1 MAHDKQYNILARP
14 IRILPF
20 DLGRTLS
27 ARDQQAVQEL
37 VEQKYQTKSISPRQK
52 SIIKGCFVAI
62 DVCTGLSAY
71 VYNNG
76 ICVVTIEDTPISFSE
91 DYERFSIAYGDNRK
105 KAHSQLFRWC
115 HTASQRIDELI
126 KELRDIVICNN
137 KKKQALR
144 VSSSES
150 FENKGMSYVMTLS
163 LFNLSKELLPV
174 HGYKNYPRWLKTN
187 ICAMLDPALL
197 YLEDSS
203 KFESANEVKFD
214 IKRILSELEVEE
226 ELRDYEKHRHVD
238 TYMSWAAV
246 LVIGDLQYTDIEEY
260 TALEVQ
266 LQCDWYYVYCME
278 KSLEGI
284 NPKSKTK
291 IIDYQKCSYELDVL
305 ENRLYDFDDSSMPA
319 RILEVQKG
327 LVKSSSLQDNINHL
341 QRKLQYLLEREKI
354 DFDMR
359 QKKVGQ
365 STEVLLFVVAF
376 VEVAPTI
383 DEWGSKYHPLL
394 GPILNALIVALGIL
408 LFMRKER

>member
-1 MAHDKQYNILARP
+1 MEQEHSILARP
-14 IRILPF
+14 VRILPF
-20 DLGRTLS
+20 DLGRPLS
-27 ARDQQAVQEL
+27 AKDMQAIQELRDQ
-37 VEQKYQTKSISPRQK
+37 KYKSKSISPRQQ
-52 SIIKGCFVAI
+52 SIIKDCFMALDI
-62 DVCTGLSAY
+62 DTGLSAY
-71 VYNNG
+71 IYNNG
-76 ICVVTIEDTPISFSE
+76 ICVITIEDTPVSFAE
-91 DYERFSIAYGDNRK
+91 DHQTFSIAYGDNRK
-105 KAHSQLFRWC
+105 KAHSQLFKWC
-115 HTASQRIDELI
+115 HPASQQIDELI
-126 KELRDIVICNN
+126 KSLRGIIISNN
-137 KKKQALR
+137 KKNQSLR
-144 VSSSES
+144 ISASED

-163 LFNLSKELLPV
+163 LFDLSKELLPA

-203 KFESANEVKFD
+203 KFESANEVEFD

-246 LVIGDLQYTDIEEY
+246 LVIGDLQHTDIEEY

-327 LVKSSSLQDNINHL
+327 LVKSSSLQDNISHL

-383 DEWGSKYHPLL
+383 AEWGSKYHPLL
-394 GPILNALIVALGIL
+394 GPILNALIVALGII

>member
-1 MAHDKQYNILARP
+1 MEQEHSILARP
-14 IRILPF
+14 VRILPF
-20 DLGRTLS
+20 DLGRPLS
-27 ARDQQAVQEL
+27 AKDMQAIQELRDQ
-37 VEQKYQTKSISPRQK
+37 KYKSKSISPRQQ
-52 SIIKGCFVAI
+52 SIIKDCFMALDI
-62 DVCTGLSAY
+62 DTGLSAY
-71 VYNNG
+71 IYNNG
-76 ICVVTIEDTPISFSE
+76 ICVITIEDTPVSFAE
-91 DYERFSIAYGDNRK
+91 DHQTFSIAYGDNRK
-105 KAHSQLFRWC
+105 KAHSQLFKWC
-115 HTASQRIDELI
+115 HPASQQIDGLI
-126 KELRDIVICNN
+126 KSLRGIIISNN
-137 KKKQALR
+137 KKNQSLR
-144 VSSSES
+144 ISASED

-163 LFNLSKELLPV
+163 LFDLSKELLPA

-203 KFESANEVKFD
+203 KFESANEVEFD

-246 LVIGDLQYTDIEEY
+246 LVIGDLQHADIEEY

-284 NPKSKTK
+284 NTKSKTK

-327 LVKSSSLQDNINHL
+327 LVKSSSLQDNISHL
-341 QRKLQYLLEREKI
+341 QQKLQYLLEREKI

-383 DEWGSKYHPLL
+383 AEWGSKYHPLL
-394 GPILNALIVALGIL
+394 GPILNALIVALGII
-408 LFMRKER
+408 LFMRK

>member
-1 MAHDKQYNILARP
+1 MEQEHSILARP
-14 IRILPF
+14 VRILPF
-20 DLGRTLS
+20 DLGRPLS
-27 ARDQQAVQEL
+27 AKDMQAIQELRDQ
-37 VEQKYQTKSISPRQK
+37 KYKSKSISPRQQ
-52 SIIKGCFVAI
+52 SIIKDCFMALDI
-62 DVCTGLSAY
+62 DTGLSAY
-71 VYNNG
+71 IYNNG
-76 ICVVTIEDTPISFSE
+76 ICVITIEDTPVSFAE
-91 DYERFSIAYGDNRK
+91 DHQTFSIAYGDNRK
-105 KAHSQLFRWC
+105 KAHSQLFKWC
-115 HTASQRIDELI
+115 HPASQQIDELI
-126 KELRDIVICNN
+126 KSLRGIIISNN
-137 KKKQALR
+137 KKNQTLR
-144 VSSSES
+144 ISASEN
-150 FENKGMSYVMTLS
+150 FENKGISYVMTLS
-163 LFNLSKELLPV
+163 LFDLSKELLPA

-203 KFESANEVKFD
+203 KFESANEVEFD

-246 LVIGDLQYTDIEEY
+246 LVIGDLQHTDIEEY

-383 DEWGSKYHPLL
+383 AEWGSKYHPLL
-394 GPILNALIVALGIL
+394 GPILNALIVALGVIL
-408 LFMRKER
+408 FTRKER

>member
-1 MAHDKQYNILARP
+1 MAHNEHNGILARP

-20 DLGRTLS
+20 DLGRPLGTKDMQAIS
-27 ARDQQAVQEL
+27 AL
-37 VEQKYQTKSISPRQK
+37 VGTQFKSKTISPRQK
-52 SIIKGCFVAI
+52 SIIKDCFIALDI
-62 DVCTGLSAY
+62 DIGLSAY
-71 VYNNG
+71 IYHNG
-76 ICVVTIEDTPISFSE
+76 MCVITIEETPVAFAE
-91 DYERFSIAYGDNRK
+91 DYETFSITYGDNRK
-105 KAHSQLFRWC
+105 KAHSQLFKWC
-115 HTASQRIDELI
+115 HPASQQIDELVRL
-126 KELRDIVICNN
+126 LRSIVISNN
-137 KKKQALR
+137 KKNQTLR
-144 VSSSES
+144 ISASED

-163 LFNLSKELLPV
+163 LFDLSKELLSV

-203 KFESANEVKFD
+203 KFESANEVEFD

-246 LVIGDLQYTDIEEY
+246 LVLGDLQHTDIEEY

-278 KSLEGI
+278 ESLEGI
-284 NPKSKTK
+284 NPKSRTK
-291 IIDYQKCSYELDVL
+291 IIDYQKYSYELDVL

-319 RILEVQKG
+319 RILEIQKG

-341 QRKLQYLLEREKI
+341 QRKLQYLLEREKM

-383 DEWGSKYHPLL
+383 AEWGSKYHPLL

>member
-1 MAHDKQYNILARP
+1 MEQKHSILASP

-20 DLGRTLS
+20 DLGRPLS
-27 ARDQQAVQEL
+27 AKDMQVIREL
-37 VEQKYQTKSISPRQK
+37 TDQKYRSKSISPRQQ
-52 SIIKGCFVAI
+52 SIIKDCFMALDI
-62 DVCTGLSAY
+62 DTGLSAY
-71 VYNNG
+71 IYHNG
-76 ICVVTIEDTPISFSE
+76 ICVITIEDTPVSFAE
-91 DYERFSIAYGDNRK
+91 DHQTFSIAYGDNRK
-105 KAHSQLFRWC
+105 KAHSQLFKWC
-115 HTASQRIDELI
+115 HPASQQIDELI
-126 KELRDIVICNN
+126 KSLRGIVISNN
-137 KKKQALR
+137 KKNQTLR
-144 VSSSES
+144 ISASED

-163 LFNLSKELLPV
+163 LFNLSKELLPA

-203 KFESANEVKFD
+203 KFESANEVEFD

-246 LVIGDLQYTDIEEY
+246 LVIGDLQHTDIEEY

-383 DEWGSKYHPLL
+383 AEWGSKYHPLL
-394 GPILNALIVALGIL
+394 GPILNALIVALGVIL
-408 LFMRKER
+408 FTRKER

>member
-1 MAHDKQYNILARP
+1 MEQEHSILARP
-14 IRILPF
+14 VRILPF
-20 DLGRTLS
+20 DLGRPLS
-27 ARDQQAVQEL
+27 AKDMQAIQELRDQ
-37 VEQKYQTKSISPRQK
+37 KYKSKSISPRQQ
-52 SIIKGCFVAI
+52 SIIKDCFMALDI
-62 DVCTGLSAY
+62 DTGLSAY
-71 VYNNG
+71 IYNNG
-76 ICVVTIEDTPISFSE
+76 ICVITIEDTPVSFAE
-91 DYERFSIAYGDNRK
+91 DHQTFSIAYGDNRK
-105 KAHSQLFRWC
+105 KAHSQLFKWC
-115 HTASQRIDELI
+115 HPASQQIDELI
-126 KELRDIVICNN
+126 KSLRGIIISNN
-137 KKKQALR
+137 KKNQSLR
-144 VSSSES
+144 ISASED

-163 LFNLSKELLPV
+163 LFDLSKELLPA

-203 KFESANEVKFD
+203 KFESANEVEFD

-246 LVIGDLQYTDIEEY
+246 LVIGDLQHTDIEEY

-383 DEWGSKYHPLL
+383 AEWGSKYHPLL
-394 GPILNALIVALGIL
+394 GPILNALIVALGVIL
-408 LFMRKER
+408 FTRKER

>member
-1 MAHDKQYNILARP
+1 MEQEHSILARP
-14 IRILPF
+14 VRILPF
-20 DLGRTLS
+20 DLGRPLS
-27 ARDQQAVQEL
+27 AKDMQAIQELRDQ
-37 VEQKYQTKSISPRQK
+37 KYKSKSISPRQQ
-52 SIIKGCFVAI
+52 SIIKDCFMALDI
-62 DVCTGLSAY
+62 DTGLSAY
-71 VYNNG
+71 IYNNG
-76 ICVVTIEDTPISFSE
+76 ICVITIEDTPVSFAE
-91 DYERFSIAYGDNRK
+91 DHQTFSIAYGDNRK
-105 KAHSQLFRWC
+105 KAHSQLFKWC
-115 HTASQRIDELI
+115 HPASQQIDELI
-126 KELRDIVICNN
+126 KSLRGIIISNN
-137 KKKQALR
+137 KKNQTLR
-144 VSSSES
+144 ISASED

-163 LFNLSKELLPV
+163 LFNLSKELLPA

-203 KFESANEVKFD
+203 KFESANEVEFD

-246 LVIGDLQYTDIEEY
+246 LVIGDLQHTDIEEY

-383 DEWGSKYHPLL
+383 AEWGSKYHPLL
-394 GPILNALIVALGIL
+394 GPILNALIVALGVIL
-408 LFMRKER
+408 FTRKER

>member
-1 MAHDKQYNILARP
+1 MMKNEYSILARP
-14 IRILPF
+14 IRVLPF
-20 DLGRTLS
+20 DLGRSLS
-27 ARDQQAVQEL
+27 AKDQCAIQEL
-37 VEQKYQTKSISPRQK
+37 VVQKYQTKSITPRQK
-52 SIIKGCFVAI
+52 SIIKGCCVA
-62 DVCTGLSAY
+62 VEVYTGLSAY

-76 ICVVTIEDTPISFSE
+76 ICVVTIEDTPVSFGE
-91 DYERFSIAYGDNRK
+91 DYETFSIAYGDNRK
-105 KAHSQLFRWC
+105 KAHSQLFKWC
-115 HTASQRIDELI
+115 HSASHQIDELI
-126 KELRDIVICNN
+126 KELRYIVISNN
-137 KKKQALR
+137 KKNQTLR
-144 VSSSES
+144 ISSSES

-163 LFNLSKELLPV
+163 LFDLSKELLPT

-203 KFESANEVKFD
+203 KFESANDVEFD

-246 LVIGDLQYTDIEEY
+246 LVIGDLQHTDIEEY

-383 DEWGSKYHPLL
+383 AEWGSKYHPLL
-394 GPILNALIVALGIL
+394 GPILNALIVALGVIL
-408 LFMRKER
+408 FTRKER

>member
-1 MAHDKQYNILARP
+1 MERKHSILGRP

-20 DLGRTLS
+20 DLGRPLS
-27 ARDQQAVQEL
+27 AKDMQAIQEL
-37 VEQKYQTKSISPRQK
+37 TDQKYKSKSISPRQQ
-52 SIIKGCFVAI
+52 SIIKDCFMALDI
-62 DVCTGLSAY
+62 DTGLSAY
-71 VYNNG
+71 IYNNG
-76 ICVVTIEDTPISFSE
+76 ICVITIEDTPVSFAE
-91 DYERFSIAYGDNRK
+91 DYQTFSIAYGDNRK
-105 KAHSQLFRWC
+105 KAHSQLFKWS
-115 HTASQRIDELI
+115 HPASQQIDELI
-126 KELRDIVICNN
+126 RSLRGIVISNN
-137 KKKQALR
+137 KKNQVLR
-144 VSSSES
+144 ISASES

-163 LFNLSKELLPV
+163 LFHLSKELLPA

-203 KFESANEVKFD
+203 KFESANEVEFD

-246 LVIGDLQYTDIEEY
+246 LVIGDLQHTDIEEY

-383 DEWGSKYHPLL
+383 AEWGSKYHPLL
-394 GPILNALIVALGIL
+394 GPILNALIVALGII
-408 LFMRKER
+408 LFTRKER

>member
-1 MAHDKQYNILARP
+1 MEQKHSILARP

-20 DLGRTLS
+20 DLGRPLG
-27 ARDQQAVQEL
+27 AKDMQVIHEL
-37 VEQKYQTKSISPRQK
+37 TDQKYRSKSISPRQQ
-52 SIIKGCFVAI
+52 SIIKDCFMALDI
-62 DVCTGLSAY
+62 DTGLSAY
-71 VYNNG
+71 IYNNG
-76 ICVVTIEDTPISFSE
+76 ICVITIEDTPVSFAE
-91 DYERFSIAYGDNRK
+91 DYQTFSIAYGDNRK
-105 KAHSQLFRWC
+105 KAHSQLFKWC
-115 HTASQRIDELI
+115 HPASQQIDELI
-126 KELRDIVICNN
+126 RSLRGIVISNN
-137 KKKQALR
+137 KKNQTLR
-144 VSSSES
+144 ISASED

-163 LFNLSKELLPV
+163 LFNLSKELLPA

-203 KFESANEVKFD
+203 KFESANEVEFD

-246 LVIGDLQYTDIEEY
+246 LVIGDLQHTDIEEY

-383 DEWGSKYHPLL
+383 AEWGSKYHPLL
-394 GPILNALIVALGIL
+394 GPILNALIVALGII